1 MAVEGQ
7 RRNRR
12 AGVEDRWKK
21 SDGTPSAN
29 AHKGKRWRARYVDDG
44 SREHVKGFDR
54 KIDAQRWLD
63 EVTSSVI
70 TGTYVA
76 PSAGK
81 ITVADVHE
89 QWAHSQGHLKATTA
103 ATRTVTW
110 KVHVCKRWGSIL
122 VGDIQTSAVRTWVS
136 QMVKSGNSAA
146 TIENALGVLRM
157 TLDQAVEDRR
167 IPRNPCAGVKAPRRV
182 HKQRG
187 YLDHAQLEL
196 LARSIDS
203 NPEVVRFLAYTGLRW
218 GEMAALKVADFD
230 MLRRRVNVVQ
240 AVAEVRG
247 ELVWSSAK
255 NHERRSVPFPK
266 FLAPELASLMEGKG
280 RDDLVFTSA
289 EGKVL
294 RVSTYRPRVFN
305 RAVSDCRKATATIR
319 TAEQKATGAATTP
332 DFPRV
337 TPHDLRHTAASLAI
351 STGANVKAVQ
361 TMLGHKSAALTLDT
375 YADLFPDDLD
385 AVATALDAAAMASRA
400 ATADALRTEI
410 EKGHL
415 LLS

>member
-1 MAVEGQ
+1 MMKVLKWAAVLLIAVLGLMAG
-7 RRNRR
+7 
-12 AGVEDRWKK
+12 A
-21 SDGTPSAN
+21 SALASA
-29 AHKGKRWRARYVDDG
+29 AHAT
-44 SREHVKGFDR
+44 
-54 KIDAQRWLD
+54 Q
-63 EVTSSVI
+63 
-70 TGTYVA
+70 
-76 PSAGK
+76 
-81 ITVADVHE
+81 ADV
-89 QWAHSQGHLKATTA
+89 TY
-103 ATRTVTW
+103 
-110 KVHVCKRWGSIL
+110 
-122 VGDIQTSAVRTWVS
+122 
-136 QMVKSGNSAA
+136 
-146 TIENALGVLRM
+146 LRL
-157 TLDQAVEDRR
+157 LDQNGVSY
-167 IPRNPCAGVKAPRRV
+167 PNPE
-182 HKQRG
+182 G
-187 YLDHAQLEL
+187 YLDHAQVEL
-196 LARSIDS
+196 LARSIAS

-319 TAEQKATGAATTP
+319 AAEQKATGAATTP

-375 YADLFPDDLD
+375 YTDLFPDDLD

-410 EKGHL
+410 EEGHL

>member
-44 SREHVKGFDR
+44 SCEHVKGFDR

-110 KVHVCKRWGSIL
+110 NVRVRKRWGSIL

-136 QMVKSGNSAA
+136 QMVNSGNSAA

-182 HKQRG
+182 HKQRVS
-187 YLDHAQLEL
+187 DHAQVEL

-319 TAEQKATGAATTP
+319 AAEQKATGAATSPTSP
-332 DFPRV
+332 
-337 TPHDLRHTAASLAI
+337 
-351 STGANVKAVQ
+351 G
-361 TMLGHKSAALTLDT
+361 
-375 YADLFPDDLD
+375 
-385 AVATALDAAAMASRA
+385 
-400 ATADALRTEI
+400 
-410 EKGHL
+410 
-415 LLS
+415 